1 MFVAECKSIV
11 ARQKL
16 QQEKCQRAYKPGSVL
31 RHSLG
36 DGGCATIPLG
46 VRLPAPS
53 SNLPGRLGRRMPC
66 LFQDAPSLFDF
77 APGGVYL
84 ANDVTAAA
92 VRFYRTLS
100 PLPARRLRP
109 QGLGGLLSV
118 ALSLS

>member
-1 MFVAECKSIV
+1 M
-11 ARQKL
+11 
-16 QQEKCQRAYKPGSVL
+16 CQRAYKPGSVL

-53 SNLPGRLGRRMPC
+53 SNLPGRLAGGCHM
-66 LFQDAPSLFDF
+66 PSLFDF

-84 ANDVTAAA
+84 ASDVTATA

-109 QGLGGLLSV
+109 
-118 ALSLS
+118 